1 MKTSSHVQLQ
11 SKGRLNTNSQFHTER
26 SRLNFTK
33 GTSSTPSL
41 RKGFQNQN
49 SHRTFL
55 MMKDLM
61 QKNNA
66 SLAPIPYD
74 PFRSKSKA
82 NLVGPYNN
90 SIATSKGIYAGNTN
104 GDGKLTM
111 DLKTMS
117 MFKKSG
123 TEQAPYVLE
132 WDKNTPMIRT

>member
-1 MKTSSHVQLQ
+1 
-11 SKGRLNTNSQFHTER
+11 
-26 SRLNFTK
+26 
-33 GTSSTPSL
+33 
-41 RKGFQNQN
+41 
-49 SHRTFL
+49 

-82 NLVGPYNN
+82 NLAGPYNN

-123 TEQAPYVLE
+123 TEQAPYVME
-132 WDKNTPMIRT
+132 WDKNTPMIRTQSFQSVAEAQNYTSRSSVMNPSFNPRVTSTSNLYKNDLRLVMPPP